1 MIPGKQITA
10 MSQST
15 PPTVRQLRSRWKPVK
30 QRLLER
36 QSDHPTHVRFH
47 RCCSW
52 LQRVEQLK
60 PDSDWDDKLICQW
73 IALNALYGQWDTDR
87 GEPRPDAETLDRFL
101 DRVLELDADGV
112 VAGVLTSERKLV
124 EAILK
129 DAYVTRYFW
138 RDPSPKQAGK
148 AGKAYFDSRTW
159 YLEQRWPLLL
169 DRLLERIYL
178 VRCQLVHGAATRD
191 SKLNRTCVRRC
202 SQMLSHLLPAFLA
215 VWTEHGADEDWGV
228 MCYPPTS

>member
-1 MIPGKQITA
+1 MNYAPG
-10 MSQST
+10 T
-15 PPTVRQLRSRWKPVK
+15 PVRQLRSRWKPIK
-30 QRLLER
+30 QRLLD
-36 QSDHPTHVRFH
+36 QQPDHPTHVRFH

-52 LQRVEQLK
+52 LQRVEQLDGAG
-60 PDSDWDDKLICQW
+60 DSAGESQDVWDDKLICQW
-73 IALNALYGQWDTDR
+73 IALNALYGQWDTQR
-87 GEPRPDAETLDRFL
+87 GEPRPDGETLERFL
-101 DRVLELDADGV
+101 DRVLELDTDGI

-169 DRLLERIYL
+169 DRLLERVYL
-178 VRCQLVHGAATRD
+178 VRCQLVHGAATRG
-191 SKLNRTCVRRC
+191 SRLNRTSVRRC
-202 SQMLSHLLPAFLA
+202 SQMLGYLVPAFLA
-215 VWTEHGADEDWGV
+215 VWTDHGDEEDWGV
-228 MCYPPTS
+228 MCYPPMG